1 MISMQRSLSSPV
13 LTQSPA
19 SVPASPTRTPGSPS
33 PSPAE
38 DQKDVSQASC
48 YRSRTPPRSPEVS
61 RQTLTLRHTDGG
73 NRWSYQRTHSGLTT
87 SRRPLVAQPDV
98 AVQTN
103 DRCNSNELLTG
114 PQIEPPSER
123 ACRRPCTQ
131 PLIVDVTQY
140 TNPHLTKE
148 DENITLQEL
157 AHVVRLS
164 KYQER
169 KRANTRVRLQR
180 SLISTA
186 LSARLTRCGDIA
198 NRNLVESF
206 RKDDK
211 DGFAMLYNA
220 IQDVRKSCD
229 ELRRYA
235 LLEPDMEPLSS
246 PALGSSESLDT
257 PTSSVVGVAPLRPI
271 TPFLHDISATS
282 RDTILDF
289 LSELRTNP
297 DYLATRICALSSSE
311 LNAFLGFHKGMEPV
325 ESVLPYHGR
334 SASRHHAGVSSSRS
348 NASSDIERL
357 LSFQRHDPLSILI
370 HSCFANSAGPDSTE
384 DQRRTDIWATTLA
397 RLIQQP
403 KSSSEHFLVSVL
415 NIWTGMRDWSGKS
428 NMEWYL
434 MKILEEGAFIL
445 DRAEDQHGTRFNL
458 SDWNSSDEVAAKEF
472 YDRAVQGLFELIDDE
487 DATGIPEGLLELGN
501 AIVKKLDNKY
511 VENTSRWLVWKCLFF
526 GFLLGVIVHPESHGM
541 LAEYHITPYA
551 RETIL
556 KKVAMK
562 AYEYVSS
569 MWSGKPSATCVP
581 VEVPPQIKDHVERI
595 LARFQGSRSKTLSA
609 KLLPARSITSL
620 RETVEV
626 HPYLVLSPP
635 DLATLANALFPE
647 RRPMSSM
654 SNTLRSGAASIS
666 GLSAI
671 SQQVPTPNLRNSNLE
686 TASIISTSFSSVI
699 SDGTTAPREGSQDGQ
714 PHTPSQR
721 HSPPSAD
728 PDAQRKLANY
738 EDDGYRLGLA
748 MHELSQNLGPEA
760 LKGTFHPCAE
770 RWIILFLSPD
780 GKRLSTS
787 MTYDPEDEAD
797 EDDNSSSTDTDED
810 EGTKGPELDKDY
822 HQIRDAILRLVEEYE
837 IPRNLEAEGDRAPQL
852 TNRASRLR
860 RYKSKNKIITT
871 EKSVSRRN
879 PYRTHDGNSRSNNAS
894 LGDSAVPDSAFRTAW
909 EEDEEP
915 VLIKMLRAASSQS
928 KAQADFV
935 SAHVYWKTL
944 KNLCALESPSLR
956 ANGFAVLI
964 NIFSRG
970 PRDSIRRSAAAIE
983 EYDAWLVWLKQSQER
998 HEGSID
1004 RMMRRVRA
1012 MRDKMWFVADVRNS
1026 KEYGHS
1032 RDICQ
1037 ALKTMGM
1044 PRRWSSIQR
1053 SRANVGRAPGSSYLY
1068 RTESQIMDL
1077 LAASEEQGGPNKL
1090 SDDQAEMTS
1099 NWLQQYGV
1107 ENFCYGEERIHRF
1120 CCEVDKCISKLV
1132 GETIRDAPV
1141 LWSSDLYK
1149 REKVVYDRIR
1159 VRERDQSWSGDDT
1172 ASILSDGER
1181 RLGSPSSRPSWMLRE
1196 PERGRFPNSPNG
1208 GQHALDMPRINFAR
1222 PTASLSDVVEN
1233 HDAFEKSSPVN
1244 TVDSMS
1250 TFWSPFKPVMTPGS
1264 GVSRAYSPTTSL
1276 TNVSTTFSGP
1286 LHHFPL
1292 PSSSSV
1298 STGRP
1303 GTSATSNETIFQQR
1317 AEDEKSR
1324 FLNELRQTLT
1334 SLLLSDLGNQVLA
1347 RGSETDAWFHVLGQ
1361 QLIDRK
1367 DAHDHARRRSE
1378 RKDKEV
1384 GGRSST
1390 RPRVIEK
1397 KKSFKNLRNA
1407 GDNASERSAD
1417 VPLVGMADEADT
1429 TGTGNGSKAKEAT
1442 TDFPFKKAYH
1452 RLLSMFSVNPNPFA
1466 KLNALNE
1473 LENLIIASLMWHGS
1487 KKLRANLSDAGSST
1501 ASDRGPYNHQT
1512 PLDGT
1517 IDNVKER
1524 RSQAIQ
1530 SVFHPA
1536 GYGNQPR
1543 QANAETKSISSGSS
1557 STDAITSELQRLF
1570 RDAGIRPKSLFRDLQ
1585 LIAAFVPSAILDK
1598 PERGKAFW
1606 NVGLAALKLK
1616 SEVCRTMVEIAD
1628 NVIEVHTQHRKLVND
1643 SHILSESKPSVTGTP
1658 PPPTIYNLHDVGKM
1672 CVITAREGYPAAQRE
1687 LALLYMSNPECVERT
1702 TLPLSKPRE
1711 VFKQAVMERY
1721 GRSERTRGSSGAA
1734 GPAGL
1739 ANASMNMR
1747 AMGPA
1752 HPAGDGPALG
1762 GKDSDARNDA
1772 GLLCIAI
1779 HWMKSAEQ
1787 GGDETAARFFQQQDF
1802 KWDEG

>member
-1 MISMQRSLSSPV
+1 M
-13 LTQSPA
+13 
-19 SVPASPTRTPGSPS
+19 
-33 PSPAE
+33 
-38 DQKDVSQASC
+38 
-48 YRSRTPPRSPEVS
+48 
-61 RQTLTLRHTDGG
+61 
-73 NRWSYQRTHSGLTT
+73 
-87 SRRPLVAQPDV
+87 AQPDV
-98 AVQTN
+98 PNPTN
-103 DRCNSNELLTG
+103 
-114 PQIEPPSER
+114 ER
-123 ACRRPCTQ
+123 HDQNARPCTPPATFPSEASARQPRTQ
-131 PLIVDVTQY
+131 PLLLDVAQY
-140 TNPHLTKE
+140 TNPHLTKD
-148 DENITLQEL
+148 DENISLQEL

-198 NRNLVESF
+198 NRNLVDSF

-246 PALGSSESLDT
+246 PALGSSDSLDT
-257 PTSSVVGVAPLRPI
+257 PTSSVVGVGPLKSI
-271 TPFLHDISATS
+271 TPFLHDISAS
-282 RDTILDF
+282 ARETILEF
-289 LSELRTNP
+289 LSEIRTNP

-311 LNAFLGFHKGMEPV
+311 LNAFLSFHKGMEPV

-334 SASRHHAGVSSSRS
+334 SASRHHASASSGRS
-348 NASSDIERL
+348 NSSSDIERL

-384 DQRRTDIWATTLA
+384 DQRRTDIWATVLA

-403 KSSSEHFLVSVL
+403 KSSSEHFLISVL
-415 NIWTGMRDWSGKS
+415 NIWTAMRDWSGKS
-428 NMEWYL
+428 NMEWFL

-458 SDWNSSDEVAAKEF
+458 SDWNPSDEAAAKEF
-472 YDRAVQGLFELIDDE
+472 YDKAVQGLFELVDDE

-501 AIVKKLDNKY
+501 AILKKLDNKY
-511 VENTSRWLVWKCLFF
+511 VENTSRWLVWRCLFF
-526 GFLLGVIVHPESHGM
+526 VFLLGVIVHPESYGM

-551 RETIL
+551 REKIL

-562 AYEYVSS
+562 AHEYVSS

-581 VEVPPQIKDHVERI
+581 VEVPPKIKGHVESI
-595 LARFQGSRSKTLSA
+595 LARFQGSRSKTPSA

-626 HPYLVLSPP
+626 HPYLVLSPS
-635 DLATLANALFPE
+635 DLATLVNALFPE

-671 SQQVPTPNLRNSNLE
+671 SQQVPMPNSRSTNLE
-686 TASIISTSFSSVI
+686 TASIISTSFSSVV
-699 SDGTTAPREGSQDGQ
+699 SDGTTAAREGSQDGQ
-714 PHTPSQR
+714 LHTPAQR

-728 PDAQRKLANY
+728 PEAQRKLNQY
-738 EDDGYRLGLA
+738 EEDGYRLRLA

-760 LKGTFHPCAE
+760 IKGTCHPCAE
-770 RWIILFLSPD
+770 RWIVLFLSSD
-780 GKRLSTS
+780 GKRLSTT
-787 MTYDPEDEAD
+787 MTYDPEDEMD
-797 EDDNSSSTDTDED
+797 DDDNSSSTDTDED
-810 EGTKGPELDKDY
+810 EDFKGPELDKDY
-822 HQIRDAILRLVEEYE
+822 HQLRDAILRLVEEYE
-837 IPRNLEAEGDRAPQL
+837 IPRSLDSESDHVPQL

-860 RYKSKNKIITT
+860 RYKSKNKIVTPET
-871 EKSVSRRN
+871 SMASRN
-879 PYRTHDGNSRSNNAS
+879 PYRNQANQNKSVTTTSVGSAEPASATRSSRTES
-894 LGDSAVPDSAFRTAW
+894 
-909 EEDEEP
+909 EEP
-915 VLIKMLRAASSQS
+915 VLIKMLRAATSQS
-928 KAQADFV
+928 NAQADFV

-944 KNLCALESPSLR
+944 NNLCALESPSLR
-956 ANGFAVLI
+956 ENGFAVLI

-1012 MRDKMWFVADVRNS
+1012 MRDKMWFVTDVRNS

-1053 SRANVGRAPGSSYLY
+1053 SRANVNRAPGSSYLY

-1090 SDDQAEMTS
+1090 SDDQAEMTTM
-1099 NWLQQYGV
+1099 WLHQYGI
-1107 ENFCYGEERIHRF
+1107 ENFCQGEERIHRF

-1149 REKVVYDRIR
+1149 REKVVYDRMR
-1159 VRERDQSWSGDDT
+1159 TRERDQSWSADDT
-1172 ASILSDGER
+1172 GSILSDSER
-1181 RLGSPSSRPSWMLRE
+1181 RMGSPSSRSTWTTRE
-1196 PERGRFPNSPNG
+1196 ADRGRFGSSPNAS
-1208 GQHALDMPRINFAR
+1208 QQTLDMSRINFTR
-1222 PTASLSDVVEN
+1222 PTASLSDVMES
-1233 HDAFEKSSPVN
+1233 HDYFEKSSPVN
-1244 TVDSMS
+1244 TVDSVS
-1250 TFWSPFKPVMTPGS
+1250 TFWSPFQPVMSPGS
-1264 GVSRAYSPTTSL
+1264 GISRAYSPTTSL

-1286 LHHFPL
+1286 IHHVPL

-1303 GTSATSNETIFQQR
+1303 GTSASSNETVFQQR
-1317 AEDEKSR
+1317 AEDEKTR
-1324 FLNELRQTLT
+1324 FLTELRQTLT
-1334 SLLLSDLGNQVLA
+1334 SLLLSDLGSQVLA
-1347 RGSETDAWFHVLGQ
+1347 RGSETDSWFLGLGQ
-1361 QLIDRK
+1361 QCIDRK
-1367 DAHDHARRRSE
+1367 DALDRRARRRTE
-1378 RKDKEV
+1378 KKEKEV
-1384 GGRSST
+1384 SSRSST

-1397 KKSFKNLRNA
+1397 KKSFRNLRGAGESAYERSQDVLPAGVGSGNEGDVPGGSNA
-1407 GDNASERSAD
+1407 GKGRDAPA
-1417 VPLVGMADEADT
+1417 
-1429 TGTGNGSKAKEAT
+1429 
-1442 TDFPFKKAYH
+1442 DFPFKRAYH
-1452 RLLSMFSVNPNPFA
+1452 RLLNMFSVNPNPFA

-1473 LENLIIASLMWHGS
+1473 LENLIIASLMWNGH
-1487 KKLRANLSDAGSST
+1487 KKLRANRSDAGSST
-1501 ASDRGPYNHQT
+1501 ASDRGPHNRQT

-1524 RSQAIQ
+1524 RSQTLQA
-1530 SVFHPA
+1530 SLHTT
-1536 GYGNQPR
+1536 GYGHQTR
-1543 QANAETKSISSGSS
+1543 QSNPETRSVLSSGAA
-1557 STDAITSELQRLF
+1557 STDLITSELQRLF

-1585 LIAAFVPSAILDK
+1585 LIASFVPASILDK

-1606 NVGLAALKLK
+1606 NTGLAALKLK
-1616 SEVCRTMVEIAD
+1616 SEVCRTMVEMADEVIAAYARSRKST
-1628 NVIEVHTQHRKLVND
+1628 NESNTLPEV
-1643 SHILSESKPSVTGTP
+1643 KPSATGTP
-1658 PPPTIYNLHDVGKM
+1658 PPPSTTYKLNDAGKM
-1672 CVITAREGYPAAQRE
+1672 WAITAKEGFPTAQRE
-1687 LALLYMSNPECVERT
+1687 LALFYLSNPEFVERT
-1702 TLPLSKPRE
+1702 TLPLCKPRE
-1711 VFKQAVMERY
+1711 VFKQTVMERY
-1721 GRSERTRGSSGAA
+1721 GRSERTRASSGVA

-1739 ANASMNMR
+1739 ANAGMNTR

-1752 HPAGDGPALG
+1752 NASADGPVLS
-1762 GKDSDARNDA
+1762 GKDGDVRNDV
-1772 GLLCIAI
+1772 GLMCVAV
-1779 HWMKSAEQ
+1779 HWMEAAEQ
-1787 GGDETAARFFQQQDF
+1787 GGDELATSFLRQNEFM
-1802 KWDEG
+1802 GLG